1 MVDMMEKVGG
11 VSFELTDEQLMLQKM
26 ARDFTANEIIP
37 VAAEYDEHAKFPK
50 DIFEKAREI
59 GLANMNI
66 PEEYGGLGASLMD
79 EVIAAE
85 ELGYGCTGISTS
97 ISTNGLGDLPIIIA
111 GSEEQKAY
119 WLGERLMDKGE
130 LVSYAVTEPA
140 AGSNVVG
147 METRAEKQ
155 GGKYILNGSKTFIT
169 NASYANFFTVFA
181 KTDPAAGHKGISCFI
196 IERDMPGFSVS
207 KKFDKLG
214 QRASDTAQITFDNV
228 EVPEENRLGPEGSG
242 FYTAMKVFD
251 YSRPGVAA
259 AAVGLLRRALDEST
273 KYAGE
278 RETFG
283 LPIWQHQ
290 AVGMKLADMAIDY
303 EAARLMTWQ
312 SAWIVERGV
321 PDNRLSAA
329 AKAFAADAAMRA
341 AVEAVQ
347 IFGGYG
353 YMKEYP
359 VEKLMRDV
367 KVFQIYEGTSEILR
381 TIVTRELYRR
391 RK

>member
-1 MVDMMEKVGG
+1 MVDIMEEMG
-11 VSFELTDEQLMLQKM
+11 VNFGLTEEQLMLQKM
-26 ARDFTANEIIP
+26 ARDFTASEVIP
-37 VAAEYDEHAKFPK
+37 VAEEYDEHATFPRE
-50 DIFEKAREI
+50 IFDKAREI
-59 GLANMNI
+59 GLVNTNI

-79 EVIAAE
+79 EVIIAE
-85 ELGYGCTGISTS
+85 EVGYGCTGISTS
-97 ISTNGLGDLPIIIA
+97 ISTNGLGDLPILIA

-119 WLGERLMDKGE
+119 WLGERLIDQGQ
-130 LVSYAVTEPA
+130 LVSYGVTEPA

-147 METRAEKQ
+147 MEAKAEKK
-155 GGKYILNGSKTFIT
+155 GGAYILNGSKTFIT
-169 NASYANFFTVFA
+169 NASYADFFTVFA
-181 KTDPAAGHKGISCFI
+181 KTDPSAGHRGISCFI
-196 IERDMPGFSVS
+196 VERDMPGFSVS

-214 QRASDTAQITFDNV
+214 QRASDTAQITMENV
-228 EVPEENRLGPEGSG
+228 EVPAENMLGGEGTG

-251 YSRPGVAA
+251 FSRPGVAA
-259 AAVGLLRRALDEST
+259 AAVGLLRRALEEST
-273 KYAGE
+273 KYAAE

-283 LPIWQHQ
+283 SPIWQHQ
-290 AVGMKLADMAIDY
+290 AVGMKLAEMAINY
-303 EAARLMTWQ
+303 EAARLMTWK
-312 SAWIVERGV
+312 SAWAVEAGQ

-329 AKAFAADAAMRA
+329 AKAFAADKAMEA

-381 TIVTRELYRR
+381 NIVTRELYRR
-391 RK
+391 AK